1 MPQDMQQEINRV
13 AMQLQSLN
21 TAVATESNL
30 SDKKAAMVAIQ
41 RLAEETPREIFDAAS
56 KLVRNSARSTDSNI
70 MVDPTRDPGNRSFVA
85 PQNRAMGGEMMAQ
98 PQMDPEMARQAG
110 VLEQA
115 EMEARATGEQ
125 LGAEYAQKMMA
136 GIDGAQSTEDLINA
150 LRGND
155 RPLDAR
161 RDELAGYVGQSDAE
175 QTPESVLAMVQPVI
189 MMTEEGIMDSGIG
202 NLMQQIT
209 GEVDMMTESGQP
221 TDMGQGVGSLMMA
234 GAPEAPAPQNFRQG
248 GAVQKFQTGGP
259 ALTFSADNVSTQYEA
274 LLPLFQQINS
284 QAERDAEAAERAE
297 MDKTQALLALTRGG
311 LRLMAGDPEAG
322 GSLVSQV
329 GAAFEPTAA
338 EIAALGAQAQERRS
352 GLRAEDRALR
362 SAALQGAIGVE
373 QAAVSDR
380 QARELARIQAG
391 RQTYNFDTYVRPKTD
406 NPATEEIESGL
417 ETIAVDP
424 RNRKEI
430 QDATDQGYK
439 EISAYRAETG
449 GDKTPKPMVI
459 KNRDT
464 GVVVANIDLS
474 TEAGRAR
481 SDAMTPDE
489 IMVSPR
495 AEEAP
500 ERAVVVLDDGNE
512 YPSTTG
518 GRSYVEDGVTL
529 QTPTDARVLK
539 GNDLADHLQKKTRA
553 EKYSTIYD
561 ATMADINENQN
572 TVGLDPL
579 TIIVNS
585 SKKGVDI
592 GKPMMVQ
599 GGTGVSQM
607 GGNVVPAQLTDPE
620 IAQIIQNL
628 TPDVF
633 QAALDG
639 TGPIAAIQATFDRL
653 FGAGPIDPSIF
664 VGDTAGTQQARQNL
678 RAAMILSR
686 SALVDEDSN
695 RYVVSE
701 NEAIG
706 SLFADPDSF
715 FQNPETQAA
724 KLSQLKQAILGRYV
738 ALLQRGSVGE
748 LGSTASSR
756 EKREQKINQLATVL
770 RLFQSVPIETP
781 IDQERVDRNQQRL
794 DNLLG
799 IAD

>member
-1 MPQDMQQEINRV
+1 MSVLNRPLFRQMGGPAQPMPQDMAPAPPPMAPPQ
-13 AMQLQSLN
+13 
-21 TAVATESNL
+21 
-30 SDKKAAMVAIQ
+30 
-41 RLAEETPREIFDAAS
+41 PR
-56 KLVRNSARSTDSNI
+56 
-70 MVDPTRDPGNRSFVA
+70 
-85 PQNRAMGGEMMAQ
+85 
-98 PQMDPEMARQAG
+98 MDPEMARQAD
-110 VLEQA
+110 VLERT
-115 EMEARATGEQ
+115 EMEARSAGEE

-150 LRGND
+150 LRGNEM
-155 RPLDAR
+155 PLDAR
-161 RDELAGYVGQSDAE
+161 RDELADYVGQGDAD

-189 MMTEEGIMDSGIG
+189 MMTEEGAMNSGIG

-221 TDMGQGVGSLMMA
+221 TDMGQGVGSLMAA
-234 GAPEAPAPQNFRQG
+234 GVPEAPAPQNFRQG
-248 GAVQKFQTGGP
+248 GAVQKFQTGGA

-297 MDKTQALLALTRGG
+297 MDKAQALLSLARGG
-311 LRLMAGDPEAG
+311 LRLAAGDPKAG
-322 GSLVSQV
+322 GSLASQI
-329 GAAFEPTAA
+329 GSAFEPTAA

-362 SAALQGAIGVE
+362 SAALQGAVGVE

-380 QARELARIQAG
+380 QAMELARLQAD
-391 RQTYNFDTYVRPKTD
+391 RQTYNLDTYVRPRIDDPETD
-406 NPATEEIESGL
+406 VVESGL
-417 ETIAVDP
+417 ETITVDP
-424 RNRKEI
+424 RDKADIDRASAE
-430 QDATDQGYK
+430 GYR
-439 EISAYRAETG
+439 EISVYRAETG

-464 GVVVANIDLS
+464 GAVLANIDLS

-481 SDAMTPDE
+481 RDAMNPDE
-489 IMVSPR
+489 IMVGPR
-495 AEEAP
+495 TEEAP

-539 GNDLADHLQKKTRA
+539 GNELAEHLQKKGRA
-553 EKYSTIYD
+553 EKYSTIYA
-561 ATMADINENQN
+561 ATMADIKENQS

-599 GGTGVSQM
+599 GGTGVSQV
-607 GGNVVPAQLTDPE
+607 GGNIVPAQLADPE

-738 ALLQRGSVGE
+738 ALLERGTIGE

-770 RLFQSVPIETP
+770 RLFQSVPIQTP
-781 IDQERVDRNQQRL
+781 VDDARIDRNQERL
-794 DNLLG
+794 DALLKIERGG
-799 IAD
+799 ID

>member
-1 MPQDMQQEINRV
+1 MSVLSRPLFRQMGGPAQPMPQDMAPARPSPQNMPPDM
-13 AMQLQSLN
+13 AMQAQ
-21 TAVATESNL
+21 AVE
-30 SDKKAAMVAIQ
+30 KAE
-41 RLAEETPREIFDAAS
+41 LD
-56 KLVRNSARSTDSNI
+56 ARS
-70 MVDPTRDPGNRSFVA
+70 A
-85 PQNRAMGGEMMAQ
+85 GEK
-98 PQMDPEMARQAG
+98 
-110 VLEQA
+110 
-115 EMEARATGEQ
+115 
-125 LGAEYAQKMMA
+125 LGAEYAQNMMA

-155 RPLDAR
+155 KPLDAR
-161 RDELAGYVGQSDAE
+161 RDELAGYVGQADANE
-175 QTPESVLAMVQPVI
+175 TPESVLAMVQPVI
-189 MMTEEGIMDSGIG
+189 MMTEEGMMDSGIG
-202 NLMQQIT
+202 GLIQQLT
-209 GEVDMMTESGQP
+209 GDVAMTTANGAP
-221 TDMGQGVGSLMMA
+221 TEMGQGVGSLMAA

-259 ALTFSADNVSTQYEA
+259 ALTFSADNVSTQYEN

-297 MDKTQALLALTRGG
+297 MDKAQTLLSLARGG
-311 LRLMAGDPEAG
+311 LRLAAGDPKAG
-322 GSLVSQV
+322 GSLASQI
-329 GAAFEPTAA
+329 GSAFEPTAA

-362 SAALQGAIGVE
+362 SAALQGAIGIE

-380 QARELARIQAG
+380 QALELAKLKAG
-391 RQTYNFDTYVRPKTD
+391 RQTYNFDTYVRPRTD
-406 NPATEEIESGL
+406 NPATEEVESGL
-417 ETIAVDP
+417 ETRTVDP
-424 RNRKEI
+424 RDE
-430 QDATDQGYK
+430 TDIAEAREEGFVP
-439 EISAYRAETG
+439 ESVYRAETG

-529 QTPTDARVLK
+529 QTPTNARVLK
-539 GNDLADHLQKKTRA
+539 GNDLADHLQKKSRA

-664 VGDTAGTQQARQNL
+664 VGDTARTQQARQNL

-738 ALLQRGSVGE
+738 ALLERGAIGE

-794 DNLLG
+794 DNILG

>member
-1 MPQDMQQEINRV
+1 MI
-13 AMQLQSLN
+13 
-21 TAVATESNL
+21 
-30 SDKKAAMVAIQ
+30 
-41 RLAEETPREIFDAAS
+41 
-56 KLVRNSARSTDSNI
+56 
-70 MVDPTRDPGNRSFVA
+70 
-85 PQNRAMGGEMMAQ
+85 
-98 PQMDPEMARQAG
+98 
-110 VLEQA
+110 
-115 EMEARATGEQ
+115 
-125 LGAEYAQKMMA
+125 
-136 GIDGAQSTEDLINA
+136 
-150 LRGND
+150 
-155 RPLDAR
+155 
-161 RDELAGYVGQSDAE
+161 
-175 QTPESVLAMVQPVI
+175 
-189 MMTEEGIMDSGIG
+189 
-202 NLMQQIT
+202 
-209 GEVDMMTESGQP
+209 
-221 TDMGQGVGSLMMA
+221 
-234 GAPEAPAPQNFRQG
+234 
-248 GAVQKFQTGGP
+248 
-259 ALTFSADNVSTQYEA
+259 
-274 LLPLFQQINS
+274 
-284 QAERDAEAAERAE
+284 
-297 MDKTQALLALTRGG
+297 
-311 LRLMAGDPEAG
+311 
-322 GSLVSQV
+322 
-329 GAAFEPTAA
+329 
-338 EIAALGAQAQERRS
+338 
-352 GLRAEDRALR
+352 
-362 SAALQGAIGVE
+362 
-373 QAAVSDR
+373 
-380 QARELARIQAG
+380 
-391 RQTYNFDTYVRPKTD
+391 
-406 NPATEEIESGL
+406 
-417 ETIAVDP
+417 
-424 RNRKEI
+424 
-430 QDATDQGYK
+430 
-439 EISAYRAETG
+439 
-449 GDKTPKPMVI
+449 I

-464 GVVVANIDLS
+464 GVVLANIDLS

-481 SDAMTPDE
+481 RDAMTPDE
-489 IMVSPR
+489 QMVGPR
-495 AEEAP
+495 TEEAP
-500 ERAVVVLDDGNE
+500 ERAVVVLDDGSE

-539 GNDLADHLQKKTRA
+539 GNDLADHLQKKSRA

-664 VGDTAGTQQARQNL
+664 VGDTAKTQQARQNL

-724 KLSQLKQAILGRYV
+724 KLSQLKQAILGRYL
-738 ALLQRGSVGE
+738 ALLERGKIGE

-781 IDQERVDRNQQRL
+781 IDQARIDRNQERM
-794 DNLLG
+794 NELLG
-799 IAD
+799 LGD

>member
-1 MPQDMQQEINRV
+1 MSVLSRPLFRQMGGPAQPMPQDM
-13 AMQLQSLN
+13 
-21 TAVATESNL
+21 
-30 SDKKAAMVAIQ
+30 
-41 RLAEETPREIFDAAS
+41 
-56 KLVRNSARSTDSNI
+56 
-70 MVDPTRDPGNRSFVA
+70 A
-85 PQNRAMGGEMMAQ
+85 P

-110 VLEQA
+110 VLEKA

-161 RDELAGYVGQSDAE
+161 REELAGYVGQSDAN

-189 MMTEEGIMDSGIG
+189 MMTEEGMMDSGIG
-202 NLMQQIT
+202 ALVQQIA
-209 GEVDMMTESGQP
+209 GDVEMTTADGAP
-221 TDMGQGVGSLMMA
+221 TDMGMGVGSLMAA
-234 GAPEAPAPQNFRQG
+234 GAQEAPAPQNFRYG
-248 GAVQKFQTGGP
+248 GAVQRFDKGG
-259 ALTFSADNVSTQYEA
+259 AAFSADNVSTQYES

-284 QAERDAEAAERAE
+284 QSERDAEAAERE
-297 MDKTQALLALTRGG
+297 KLDKMMFYSQLGQLGLNLASGSG
-311 LRLMAGDPEAG
+311 KG
-322 GSLVSQV
+322 GSFVSELAE
-329 GAAFEPTAA
+329 AAKDPVANL
-338 EIAALGAQAQERRS
+338 AALGAQAQERRS
-352 GLRAEDRALR
+352 ALRAEDRALR

-380 QARELARIQAG
+380 QAMELARIQAG
-391 RQTYNFDTYVRPKTD
+391 RQTYNFDTYVRPRVD
-406 NPATEEIESGL
+406 DPATEEVESGL
-417 ETIAVDP
+417 ETITVDP
-424 RNRKEI
+424 RDKADMDR
-430 QDATDQGYK
+430 ATEAGYK
-439 EISAYRAETG
+439 EISVYRAEMG
-449 GDKTPKPMVI
+449 GDKTPQPMII

-464 GVVVANIDLS
+464 GVVLANIDLS

-481 SDAMTPDE
+481 RDAMTPDE
-489 IMVSPR
+489 QMVGPR
-495 AEEAP
+495 TEEAP
-500 ERAVVVLDDGNE
+500 ERAVVVLDDGSE

-539 GNDLADHLQKKTRA
+539 GNDLADHLQKKSRA

-664 VGDTAGTQQARQNL
+664 VGDTAKTQQARQNL

-724 KLSQLKQAILGRYV
+724 KLSQLKQAILGRYL
-738 ALLQRGSVGE
+738 ALLERGKIGE

-781 IDQERVDRNQQRL
+781 IDQARIDRNQERM
-794 DNLLG
+794 NELLG
-799 IAD
+799 LGD